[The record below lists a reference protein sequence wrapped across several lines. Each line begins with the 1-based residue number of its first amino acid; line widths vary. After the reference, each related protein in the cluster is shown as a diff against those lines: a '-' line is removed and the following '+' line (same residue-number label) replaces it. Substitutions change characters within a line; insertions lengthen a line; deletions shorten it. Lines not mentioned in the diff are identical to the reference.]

1 MLNCQVFFCFFF
13 PSLFTILMLL
23 FSHCAKESK
32 ADTTTEAELKKYVSF
47 DDAQEAKPLTD
58 PSKKPAEDAAAE
70 RKVIDAGKQE
80 AEDDVFEDS
89 KTGKDTAVVAG
100 GVITQAE
107 EPEAK
112 GKPTVGEGKKELP
125 KTASAELADE
135 HPDKVLEAGPEATTA
150 VTPMKE
156 EEAEITSAEEI
167 IAAVRKTES
176 FKAEATSSEGSAKM
190 EAAKEPEQVE
200 KEDSKAETA
209 EAAIDAEKA
218 ATESKAE
225 EAGQEVVAETTKG
238 TADTCKEPTTETAA
252 ESKAASEPVTKTE
265 TISETAIVE
274 TEAASGE
281 TQVAEAATDL
291 PDKTEDSSPAAK
303 DEAVKAGEGDAAAA
317 GDSTE
322 PAQAVAEGD

>member
-1 MLNCQVFFCFFF
+1 
-13 PSLFTILMLL
+13 MLL

-32 ADTTTEAELKKYVSF
+32 ADTTTEAELKKSVSF

-58 PSKKPAEDAAAE
+58 SSKKPAEDAAAE
-70 RKVIDAGKQE
+70 RKVSDDGKQE

-107 EPEAK
+107 EPEAR

-125 KTASAELADE
+125 KSASAEPADE

-150 VTPMKE
+150 VTPTKE
-156 EEAEITSAEEI
+156 EEVEITSAEEI

-200 KEDSKAETA
+200 KEDSKAVTA
-209 EAAIDAEKA
+209 EAAKDAEKA
-218 ATESKAE
+218 ATESKVEESKE
-225 EAGQEVVAETTKG
+225 EAGQDTVAETSEG
-238 TADTCKEPTTETAA
+238 TADTRKEPTTDAAA
-252 ESKAASEPVTKTE
+252 ETKVTSEPVVETKT
-265 TISETAIVE
+265 TSETAPE
-274 TEAASGE
+274 TKAASGE
-281 TQVAEAATDL
+281 TQAAETATDL

-303 DEAVKAGEGDAAAA
+303 DEGDAATA

-322 PAQAVAEGD
+322 PEQAVAEGD